1 MEDRPRPPP
10 FRRSVS
16 AGRQRLSYDDS
27 SLHTSSPINDRGVR
41 KSAISNIY
49 KPTSPNTT
57 PLTVT
62 PPSRRGRGTQGRPV
76 SSSDHGNGNS
86 SARKSTVTN
95 ASRHSD
101 GSGISIRFSIAP
113 RPSGGAYRSFSGAS
127 DILPGTPIADDA
139 NSDVV
144 DYDEIA
150 PGIVES
156 APQFPLPIREAPQDE
171 IEQIGFEND
180 NDAADAN
187 VVRRGYMGIPG
198 FYYDNY
204 SSNYNSSEEDPDDSS
219 VSDIFGARPSSPV
232 DVDIVDET
240 EHHDLLGVG
249 QDKKIQQHDDD
260 DDHARFIE
268 VDANGNFV
276 TRRRNENEHNGFGYK
291 AEIDMDGTDYNL
303 DYANTEESQH
313 IPDFD
318 QDNDQ
323 ENGLRWSQ
331 TEADT
336 NPITTVTHPPVQGPG
351 DIAATFDFVYRVR
364 DIIPEEDV
372 RGRQAQIRADIQRP
386 KRALI
391 PVYSEGLSLSTF
403 PYVNSLAPIS
413 TIVRQQPRGHY
424 ATTVVGARDST
435 MSTILPPMPTQLPA
449 IQTGINAVVGQRY
462 GRMEINHQNKA
473 KRLAEE
479 DLDYSQLEAQARWDD
494 EEQVDLDDPLEI
506 LRQLRIHQQEAWN
519 DSMFTFQMQ
528 QNSPPTIPRERRPC
542 SKSMAR
548 LLLAVFICFPPL
560 WLVMGFGG
568 LDNVVGEIPSVERMV
583 AKVIGASI
591 FVAVIVGLTVGLAV
605 GL

>member
-1 MEDRPRPPP
+1 MEDRPRPPL
-10 FRRSVS
+10 RRSVS
-16 AGRQRLSYDDS
+16 AGRHRLSYDDS
-27 SLHTSSPINDRGVR
+27 SVHTASPVNDRGVR
-41 KSAISNIY
+41 KSPISNIY

-57 PLTVT
+57 PVTVT

-76 SSSDHGNGNS
+76 SSTDHGNRNS

-113 RPSGGAYRSFSGAS
+113 RPSGSAYRSFSGAS
-127 DILPGTPIADDA
+127 DILPGTPRADDA

-150 PGIVES
+150 PGIAES
-156 APQFPLPIREAPQDE
+156 APQFPLPISQAPQDE
-171 IEQIGFEND
+171 IEQIEFEND
-180 NDAADAN
+180 NDAGDAN

-219 VSDIFGARPSSPV
+219 VSDVFGARPSSPV
-232 DVDIVDET
+232 DVDIVDEI
-240 EHHDLLGVG
+240 EYHDILGVG
-249 QDKKIQQHDDD
+249 QDKKIQQDDD
-260 DDHARFIE
+260 HDDHARLIE
-268 VDANGNFV
+268 VDANGNCV
-276 TRRRNENEHNGFGYK
+276 TRRPNEYNGFGYK
-291 AEIDMDGTDYNL
+291 TEIDMDGSDYNL

-323 ENGLRWSQ
+323 ENVLRWSQ

-336 NPITTVTHPPVQGPG
+336 NPSSSVIHPPVQGPG
-351 DIAATFDFVYRVR
+351 EIAATFDFVYRVR

-372 RGRQAQIRADIQRP
+372 RARQAQIRAGIQRP

-391 PVYSEGLSLSTF
+391 PVYSDGLSLSTF

-435 MSTILPPMPTQLPA
+435 MSTILPPMPTQPPV
-449 IQTGINAVVGQRY
+449 IQTGINAVVGQHY
-462 GRMEINHQNKA
+462 GRTEFNHQNKA
-473 KRLAEE
+473 ERLAEE
-479 DLDYSQLEAQARWDD
+479 VVDYSQLEAQARWED

-506 LRQLRIHQQEAWN
+506 LRQLRLHQQEAWN

-568 LDNVVGEIPSVERMV
+568 LDIVVGEIPQVERMV
-583 AKVIGASI
+583 AKVMGASI
-591 FVAVIVGLTVGLAV
+591 FVAVIIGLGVGLGVGF
-605 GL
+605 

>member
-1 MEDRPRPPP
+1 MEDRPRPPL
-10 FRRSVS
+10 RRSVS
-16 AGRQRLSYDDS
+16 AGRQRYSHDAS
-27 SLHTSSPINDRGVR
+27 SVHTASPLNDRGVR

-49 KPTSPNTT
+49 KPTSPNTA

-76 SSSDHGNGNS
+76 SSSDHGNRNS

-101 GSGISIRFSIAP
+101 GSAISIRFSIAP
-113 RPSGGAYRSFSGAS
+113 RPSGTAYRSFSGAS
-127 DILPGTPIADDA
+127 DILPGTPSADDA

-171 IEQIGFEND
+171 VEQVESEND
-180 NDAADAN
+180 NDAIDGNA
-187 VVRRGYMGIPG
+187 VRRGYMGIPG

-219 VSDIFGARPSSPV
+219 VSDVFGARPPSPV

-240 EHHDLLGVG
+240 EYHDPLGSEP
-249 QDKKIQQHDDD
+249 DKQSQQEGDD
-260 DDHARFIE
+260 DDHARLIE
-268 VDANGNFV
+268 VDAKGKFV
-276 TRRRNENEHNGFGYK
+276 TRRPNEHNGFGYR
-291 AEIDMDGTDYNL
+291 AEIDVDESDYNL
-303 DYANTEESQH
+303 DYAAEESQH

-336 NPITTVTHPPVQGPG
+336 KPSTTVIHPPVHGPG
-351 DIAATFDFVYRVR
+351 EIAGTFDFVYRVR

-372 RGRQAQIRADIQRP
+372 RPRQAEIRADAQRP

-403 PYVNSLAPIS
+403 PYVNSLTPIS

-435 MSTILPPMPTQLPA
+435 MSTILPPMPTQPPA

-462 GRMEINHQNKA
+462 GRTVINYQNKA
-473 KRLAEE
+473 ERLSAAE
-479 DLDYSQLEAQARWDD
+479 DADYGQLEAQTRWED
-494 EEQVDLDDPLEI
+494 EEQVDLDNPLEI
-506 LRQLRIHQQEAWN
+506 LRHLRMHQQEAWN

-528 QNSPPTIPRERRPC
+528 QNYPPTIPRERRPC

-568 LDNVVGEIPSVERMV
+568 LDNVAGEIPLVERIV
-583 AKVIGASI
+583 AKVMGASI
-591 FVAVIVGLTVGLAV
+591 FVAVIIGLGVGLGVGL
-605 GL
+605 